1 MCGFYCIISS
11 DQINLESS
19 KKSLDLMIHR
29 GPDSQKYFLEK
40 DNRVFF
46 GFNRLSIVD
55 LSDKADQP
63 MQDRKSQRIIV
74 FNGEIYNHCKLRDFL
89 TTKNYIFDTFSD
101 TEVILKAYDY
111 WGDSLLEHLE
121 GMFSIVIYDPLA
133 NKIFFARDRAGE
145 KPLYFYQNKEKF
157 YLSSEIKPIHHCSK
171 NKDISF
177 EALNNYFEKGFV
189 PKNLTMLNGIQKL
202 KAGHKAI
209 LDLNLLELKI
219 SRYWNLDK
227 HISQSTKINNKEDN
241 YYINKLEELLGNAVE
256 SQLVADVPVGIMLSG
271 GVDSSL
277 IVATASKYFDKLNTY
292 TMTFPK
298 MKKYDESKHA
308 QLIAKKFKTNHVELS
323 ADEVE
328 PEIFY
333 KLVKHY
339 DEPMVDSSMI
349 PTFLLCKEVQK
360 NCKVALGG
368 DGADELFG
376 GYSEYNR
383 YNYLSNLQKFFPN
396 PLRASL
402 INLALTILPKNIK
415 GRKTLDLFGKDIK
428 NLDFNG
434 ANLFDYE
441 MRKKLF
447 NDDSYLRRSS
457 QDKKVVSKDL
467 IKSLTYEDYNNYL
480 SEDILVK
487 VDRASM
493 AASLELRSP
502 FLDSEITKFAFVEV
516 PSHLKVH
523 KNQRKI
529 LPKMLAKKML
539 PDNFNYLRKQ
549 GFGFPVNELFRSGK
563 WHDFLYDKINSENN
577 YFLDKVYCK
586 QLLRNQSKGDN
597 LGESLFAIALF
608 LIWSEVYVN

>member
-1 MCGFYCIISS
+1 
-11 DQINLESS
+11 
-19 KKSLDLMIHR
+19 
-29 GPDSQKYFLEK
+29 
-40 DNRVFF
+40 
-46 GFNRLSIVD
+46 
-55 LSDKADQP
+55 
-63 MQDRKSQRIIV
+63 
-74 FNGEIYNHCKLRDFL
+74 
-89 TTKNYIFDTFSD
+89 
-101 TEVILKAYDY
+101 
-111 WGDSLLEHLE
+111 
-121 GMFSIVIYDPLA
+121 
-133 NKIFFARDRAGE
+133 
-145 KPLYFYQNKEKF
+145 
-157 YLSSEIKPIHHCSK
+157 
-171 NKDISF
+171 
-177 EALNNYFEKGFV
+177 
-189 PKNLTMLNGIQKL
+189 
-202 KAGHKAI
+202 
-209 LDLNLLELKI
+209 
-219 SRYWNLDK
+219 
-227 HISQSTKINNKEDN
+227 
-241 YYINKLEELLGNAVE
+241 
-256 SQLVADVPVGIMLSG
+256 
-271 GVDSSL
+271 
-277 IVATASKYFDKLNTY
+277 
-292 TMTFPK
+292 MTFPQ

-349 PTFLLCKEVQK
+349 PTFLLCNEVQK

-376 GYSEYNR
+376 GYKEYNR

-396 PLRASL
+396 PLRISL
-402 INLALTILPKNIK
+402 VNLALTILPKNIK

-447 NDDSYLRRSS
+447 NDNSYLRRSS

-493 AASLELRSP
+493 ATSLELRSP
-502 FLDSEITKFAFVEV
+502 FLDSEITKFAFFEV
-516 PSHLKVH
+516 PSHLKIY

-539 PDNFNYLRKQ
+539 PNNFNYLRKQ

-563 WHDFLYDKINSENN
+563 WHDFLYDKINSKNN
-577 YFLDKVYCK
+577 YFLDKVYCN